1 MMIFIKPSSKS
12 IMDNYDISEDEMDS
26 DELLFMQGQESGMLE
41 VGDGETFKIPDDCVG
56 EIDGMEVY
64 DEDNEPIEELQSGTY
79 ELNGMTIKKL
89 RY

>member
-1 MMIFIKPSSKS
+1 
-12 IMDNYDISEDEMDS
+12 
-26 DELLFMQGQESGMLE
+26 MLE
-41 VGDGETFKIPDDCVG
+41 VGDGETFEIPDDCVG

>member
-12 IMDNYDISEDEMDS
+12 IMEDYDISEDEIDS

-41 VGDGETFKIPDDCVG
+41 VGDGETFEIPDDCIG
-56 EIDGMEVY
+56 EIDDMEAY

>member
-41 VGDGETFKIPDDCVG
+41 VGDGETFEIPDDCVG
-56 EIDGMEVY
+56 EIDGMEA
-64 DEDNEPIEELQSGTY
+64 L
-79 ELNGMTIKKL
+79 
-89 RY
+89 